1 MLTPLSSCPPKTI
14 CGDCCALRTRL
25 LDSPNSPFLEM
36 LFVVDVPS
44 DKQTVAAEVPAP
56 DVAEAGAPPQAVEAP
71 VPVDSVAPEM
81 VPPETNTSAGAVPPE
96 IAAELAKRSSTI
108 AAGLNL
114 KQPGIDRAL
123 ALFDAGYAVP
133 FVAHYRR
140 AETGNLNETQLESV
154 YEAYLLYRSLADRRK
169 AILQTLGERGVLSDD
184 LRNAINACRDKIELE
199 DLYLPLKRRERTKAT
214 IAVDKGLGPLADLLN
229 DPDQDATA
237 LDELAAPFIRP
248 EKNLNSVEEALEGV
262 REILCE
268 SFTHHA
274 ELRRNLRARILSSGR
289 LRIYPTKTA
298 EPSAARFKPFFDT
311 SEDLSKIQA
320 QKFLQI
326 MRGVRTGALRSVVEI
341 DDTKLFEDLAKTAIR
356 EGDSPAT
363 TLLRDCLRLAY
374 DQTMRAAA
382 ERDSMTIMQDR
393 SDAGAIRAF
402 RDNARNRLLAPPAGS
417 IPVLGVT
424 ANQNES
430 ASWAAVDASGAIV
443 AGETIASAMADE
455 CALLRESLT
464 KAVEAHAIGAVA
476 IGRGDR
482 SGVVLRAVREVLRD
496 KGQGSCYCTIVQEAG
511 HPVAAHA
518 ANVDSGQDPLVAIAA
533 VIARQHQDP
542 LAELVK
548 LDPRHIGIGQNFH
561 EVNQKRLREALQRS
575 IMSCVC
581 RVGLNLNTAS
591 AALLG
596 HVCGIQPA
604 TAENIVKRRTE
615 EGPFTARRQLLD
627 VAGVG
632 PKVYEQ
638 AVAFLRI
645 EDGEQPLDA
654 SAVHPEYYAAI
665 EAAAQQAGAN
675 LSALWTDDSALDA
688 ILEALGNAEALE
700 ATTIDTIRHTIRK
713 GKRDPRGSYR
723 APNFQDAVRTVADLE
738 PGAAME
744 GVVTN
749 VADFGAFVEVGVG
762 QDGLVHLSELANGF
776 VRDPRQVVSVGQT
789 VTVKVLNVD
798 KDKPRISLSIKA
810 LQPVKP
816 RRPKQDSKKRSAAEP
831 SASDAPKRR
840 EAAPSRD
847 TRRPQTASAQR
858 DRKQSKPN
866 QRRPKDRPQR
876 SKKKAPMLPEQDN
889 QPLTNTL
896 LADQLEALKDRLGT

>member
-1 MLTPLSSCPPKTI
+1 MLTPLSSYSPKTI
-14 CGDCCALRTRL
+14 CGDCCTHRTRL
-25 LDSPNSPFLEM
+25 LDSPNSHFLEK

-44 DKQTVAAEVPAP
+44 DKQNVPAEVPTP
-56 DVAEAGAPPQAVEAP
+56 EVAETGASAQEVDAPQAIDTEAP
-71 VPVDSVAPEM
+71 EVT
-81 VPPETNTSAGAVPPE
+81 PPETKASAEAVSPE

-169 AILQTLGERGVLSDD
+169 AILQTLSERGVLSED

-214 IAVDKGLGPLADLLN
+214 IAVDKGLGPLADILN
-229 DPDQDATA
+229 DPDQDATQ

-248 EKNLNSVEEALEGV
+248 EKSVNTVEEALEGV

-268 SFTHHA
+268 TFTHHA
-274 ELRRNLRARILSSGR
+274 ELRRKLRARILSSGR
-289 LRIYPTKTA
+289 LKIYPTKTS

-311 SEDLSKIQA
+311 TEDLSKIPA
-320 QKFLQI
+320 QKFLQV
-326 MRGVRTGALRSVVEI
+326 MRGVRTGALRTVVEI
-341 DDTKLFEDLAKTAIR
+341 DDTKLFEELAKTGIR
-356 EGDSPAT
+356 EGESPAI
-363 TLLRDCLRLAY
+363 TLLRECLQLAY
-374 DQTMRAAA
+374 DQTMRPAA
-382 ERDSMTIMQDR
+382 ERDSMAIMQDR

-402 RDNARNRLLAPPAGS
+402 RDNARNRLMAPPAGA
-417 IPVLGVT
+417 IPVLGIT

-430 ASWAAVDASGAIV
+430 ASWAAVDASGAHV
-443 AGETIASAMADE
+443 AGETIAAAMADE
-455 CALLRESLT
+455 CAVLRESLA
-464 KAVEAHAIGAVA
+464 KAMEAHGIRAVA

-482 SGVVLRAVREVLRD
+482 SGVVLRAVREVLRG
-496 KGQGSCYCTIVQEAG
+496 KGQESCYCTIVQEAG

-518 ANVDSGQDPLVAIAA
+518 ASSDPGQDPQVAIAA

-615 EGPFTARRQLLD
+615 EGLFTSRRQLLD
-627 VAGVG
+627 IAGVG

-645 EDGEQPLDA
+645 PDGEQPLDA
-654 SAVHPEYYAAI
+654 LAVHPTYYAAI
-665 EAAAQQAGAN
+665 DSAAQQAGAN
-675 LSALWTDDSALDA
+675 LTELWTNDGALDG
-688 ILEALGNAEALE
+688 ILEALGNAEGLE

-723 APNFQDAVRTVADLE
+723 PPSFQDAVRTVADLE

-816 RRPKQDSKKRSAAEP
+816 RRPKQDAKKKPAADS

-840 EAAPSRD
+840 EEASSRE
-847 TRRPQTASAQR
+847 TRRPQNARAQR

-876 SKKKAPMLPEQDN
+876 GKKKTPLLPEQDN
-889 QPLTNTL
+889 QPLTNNL